1 MDSVSSLLRHG
12 GVISRQNPYIETL
25 QKPNRNFTFNTNP
38 LRLKITSETYFNYF
52 LFSEYQLNLV
62 NLIESYVKIGL
73 NYGSNCVINI
83 NKLKNKSSI
92 FIILNFVN

>member
-1 MDSVSSLLRHG
+1 MDSVSSLLRYG
-12 GVISRQNPYIETL
+12 GVISKQNPYTETL

-38 LRLKITSETYFNYF
+38 FRLKITSETYFNYF

-83 NKLKNKSSI
+83 NKLKTKVA
-92 FIILNFVN
+92 FFYNFKFC